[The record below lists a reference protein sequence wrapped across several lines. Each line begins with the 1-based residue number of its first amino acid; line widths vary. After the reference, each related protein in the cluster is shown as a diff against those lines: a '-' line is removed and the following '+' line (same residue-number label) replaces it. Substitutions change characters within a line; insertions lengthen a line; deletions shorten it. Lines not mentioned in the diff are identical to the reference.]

1 MSVTVRRVAALVAV
15 LVCVGGA
22 AVMSAS
28 HRNQLMRQ
36 ARQDAEAE
44 AEQTWQATAEALKA
58 LVPPMSARAQRV
70 AKLENIANIVRST
83 TSHSDLQEL
92 GTTLKDAR
100 ASEAWLNDPLAGAAF
115 TLFLGREPALSE
127 TPALVEAMKGQLERA
142 ELAPTGAF
150 VVEGQRL
157 WLVGVA
163 RTEVENLSGQGA
175 FVGVAR
181 EVAAADLPLAASG
194 VALQLVMGDSKNTLS
209 VGAKDDVEHLARRR
223 ISMKRDESPCCVTRD
238 LVPGVSLA
246 VLKDPKPRLDAAEA
260 EATHAQWPRF
270 GVAAALSLVVVALAL
285 LGGRKPKAD
294 EDARDALLRETQQ
307 QLRQSQ
313 EVLQKL
319 STGAFATQ
327 QNAAAPNVVPLGD
340 PVLDST
346 QASVS
351 TSRYEVAAPLGEG
364 GMARVAIAVVRGA
377 EGFKRT
383 FVLKRLKPEHVSN
396 VELVNQFIDEARL
409 GASLVHSNIV
419 PIFDFGRDADGY
431 YLAQEYIL
439 GRDVDT
445 LVQRS
450 MEKRGRAL
458 EAPLVAT
465 IGQEALKALSYAHTR
480 TTDDGKAAGL
490 VHRDVSPANLMV
502 SKRGEVKLLD
512 FGIVKSADRVTQT
525 QAGVVKG
532 NLFYMS
538 PEQARAL
545 PVDPRSDLFS
555 LGMVL
560 TTAVL
565 GTPLYDGNTMYE
577 LMTRA
582 AHGPTS
588 ADLERVRAGAG
599 PLTGFLLKALAIDP
613 AARFQ
618 SATEMANVLAG
629 VMPPAPAMELEEL
642 VRFLVGDDLEAERQ
656 RFAGAS

>member
-1 MSVTVRRVAALVAV
+1 MSVTVRRVAALVGV

-28 HRNQLMRQ
+28 NRNQLMRQ
-36 ARQDAEAE
+36 ARQDAEAD
-44 AEQTWQATAEALKA
+44 AEKTWQATADALKA
-58 LVPPMSARAQRV
+58 LVPPMGARAQRV
-70 AKLENIANIVRST
+70 ATLKNIADIVAST

-92 GTTLKDAR
+92 GSTLKDAR
-100 ASEAWLNDPLAGAAF
+100 SSEDWLNAPLAGAAF
-115 TLFLGREPALSE
+115 TFFLGREPALTE
-127 TPALVEAMKGQLERA
+127 TPALVETMKSQLERA
-142 ELAPTGAF
+142 ELAPTGEF
-150 VVEGQRL
+150 VVVDQHL

-163 RTEVENLSGQGA
+163 RTTAENLSGQGA

-181 EVAAADLPLAASG
+181 EVTAADLPPSANG
-194 VALQLVMGDSKNTLS
+194 IALQLVMGDSKNTLS
-209 VGAKDDVEHLARRR
+209 AGAKEDVEHLARRR

-246 VLKDPKPRLDAAEA
+246 VLKDPKPTLDAAEA
-260 EATHAQWPRF
+260 EATRAQWPKF
-270 GVAAALSLVVVALAL
+270 GVAGVLSLVIVAVAL
-285 LGGRKPKAD
+285 LGGRKPKV

-327 QNAAAPNVVPLGD
+327 QAAAAPNVVPLGD

-346 QASVS
+346 QASVAM
-351 TSRYEVAAPLGEG
+351 SRYEVVAPLGEG

-383 FVLKRLKPEHVSN
+383 FVLKRLKPEHVAN

-445 LVQRS
+445 LVARS
-450 MEKRGRAL
+450 LEKRGRPL

-565 GTPLYDGNTMYE
+565 GQPLYDGNTMYE

-582 AHGPTS
+582 ANGPTA
-588 ADLERVRAGAG
+588 ADLERVKAGAG
-599 PLTGFLLKALAIDP
+599 PLVGFLLKALAIDP

-618 SATEMANVLAG
+618 TATEMANVLAG
-629 VMPPAPAMELEEL
+629 VMAPAPAMELEEL
-642 VRFLVGDDLEAERQ
+642 VRFLVGEDLEAERQ

>member
-1 MSVTVRRVAALVAV
+1 MTVRRVAALVGV
-15 LVCVGGA
+15 LVCLGGA
-22 AVMSAS
+22 AVLSAS

-36 ARQDAEAE
+36 ARQEAE
-44 AEQTWQATAEALKA
+44 ADAEKTWRATADALEA
-58 LVPPMSARAQRV
+58 LVPPMSARAQLTAQLKNTGSLV
-70 AKLENIANIVRST
+70 AST
-83 TSHSDLQEL
+83 TSHSDLNEL

-100 ASEAWLNDPLAGAAF
+100 ASEGWLNDPVADAAF
-115 TLFLGREPALSE
+115 TFFLGSQLAFTE
-127 TPALVEAMKGQLERA
+127 TPALVKNMKGLLEDA
-142 ELAPTGAF
+142 ALGPKAVF
-150 VVEGQRL
+150 VVEGQQL
-157 WLVGVA
+157 WLVGVS
-163 RTEVENLSGQGA
+163 RTEVENLSGIRA
-175 FVGVAR
+175 YVGLAR
-181 EVAAADLPLAASG
+181 RVTEADLPPAGEG
-194 VALQLVMGDSKNTLS
+194 VAIQLVTGSSKDALS
-209 VGAKDDVEHLARRR
+209 AGAKASVDHLARRR

-246 VLKDPKPRLDAAEA
+246 VFKDPKPTLDAAEA
-260 EATHAQWPRF
+260 EATRAQWPKF
-270 GVAAALSLVVVALAL
+270 GIAGALSLVIVAVALL
-285 LGGRKPKAD
+285 TGRKAKPE

-327 QNAAAPNVVPLGD
+327 QQGSTPNVVPLGD

-351 TSRYEVAAPLGEG
+351 MSRYEVVAPLGEG

-383 FVLKRLKPEHVSN
+383 FVLKRLKPEHVAN

-450 MEKRGRAL
+450 MEKRGRPL

-512 FGIVKSADRVTQT
+512 FGIVKSADRVTHT

-582 AHGPTS
+582 ANGPTA
-588 ADLERVRAGAG
+588 ADLERVKAGAG
-599 PLTGFLLKALAIDP
+599 PLVGFLLKALAIDP

-618 SATEMANVLAG
+618 TATEMANVLAG
-629 VMPPAPAMELEEL
+629 VMAPAPAMELEEL

>member
-1 MSVTVRRVAALVAV
+1 MSVTVRRVAALVGV
-15 LVCVGGA
+15 LVCLGGA

-28 HRNQLMRQ
+28 HRNQLTRQ
-36 ARQDAEAE
+36 ARQDAEAD
-44 AEQTWQATAEALKA
+44 AEKTWQATAEAMKA
-58 LVPPMSARAQRV
+58 LIPTMTARAQRV
-70 AKLENIANIVRST
+70 AKLDNIASIIKST
-83 TSHSDLQEL
+83 TSHSDLEEL
-92 GTTLKDAR
+92 GATLKDAR
-100 ASEAWLNDPLAGAAF
+100 RSEAWLNDPLAGAAF

-127 TPALVEAMKGQLERA
+127 TPALVQTMKGQLERA
-142 ELAPTGAF
+142 ELAPTGEF
-150 VVEGQRL
+150 VVIDQHL

-163 RTEVENLSGQGA
+163 RTEAQNLSGQGA

-181 EVAAADLPLAASG
+181 EVTAADLPAPVDG
-194 VALQLVMGDSKNTLS
+194 VALQLHMGDAKSALD
-209 VGAKDDVEHLARRR
+209 VGTKEDVERLARRR

-246 VLKDPKPRLDAAEA
+246 VLKDPKPTLDAAEA
-260 EATHAQWPRF
+260 EATRAQWPKF
-270 GVAAALSLVVVALAL
+270 GVAGVLSLVIVAAALLA
-285 LGGRKPKAD
+285 GRKPKAQ

-327 QNAAAPNVVPLGD
+327 NAAGLPVVPLGD

-351 TSRYEVAAPLGEG
+351 MSRYEVVAPLGEG
-364 GMARVAIAVVRGA
+364 GMARVSIAVVRGA

-445 LVQRS
+445 LVARS
-450 MEKRGRAL
+450 IEKRGRPL

-565 GTPLYDGNTMYE
+565 GQPLYDGNTMYE

-582 AHGPTS
+582 ANGPTA
-588 ADLERVRAGAG
+588 ADLERVKAGAG
-599 PLTGFLLKALAIDP
+599 PLVGFLLKALAIDP

-618 SATEMANVLAG
+618 TATEMANVLAG
-629 VMPPAPAMELEEL
+629 VMAPAPAMELEEL

>member
-1 MSVTVRRVAALVAV
+1 
-15 LVCVGGA
+15 
-22 AVMSAS
+22 
-28 HRNQLMRQ
+28 MRQ
-36 ARQDAEAE
+36 ARQQAEADAEK
-44 AEQTWQATAEALKA
+44 TWQATADGLNA

-70 AKLENIANIVRST
+70 AKLENIAALIRST
-83 TSHSDLQEL
+83 TSHSDLGEL
-92 GTTLKDAR
+92 GETLKDAR
-100 ASEAWLNDPLAGAAF
+100 RSEDWLNTPLAGSAF
-115 TLFLGREPALSE
+115 TLFLGSGLALSE
-127 TPALVEAMKGQLERA
+127 TPALVETMKGQLERA

-150 VVEGQRL
+150 VVSDQRL
-157 WLVGVA
+157 WLVALA
-163 RTEVENLSGQGA
+163 RTEVQNLNSTSA

-181 EVAAADLPLAASG
+181 EVTEQDLPPPSDG
-194 VALQLVMGDSKNTLS
+194 VALQVVVGGSKRPLS
-209 VGAKDDVEHLARRR
+209 AGPKESVDHLARRR

-246 VLKDPKPRLDAAEA
+246 VFKDPKPTLDAAEA
-260 EATHAQWPRF
+260 EATRAQWPKF
-270 GVAAALSLVVVALAL
+270 GIAGLLSLAIVAVALL
-285 LGGRKPKAD
+285 TGRKPKPE

-327 QNAAAPNVVPLGD
+327 QNAATPNVVPLGD

-351 TSRYEVAAPLGEG
+351 MSRYEVVAPLGEG

-383 FVLKRLKPEHVSN
+383 FVLKRLKPEHVAN

-445 LVQRS
+445 LVARS
-450 MEKRGRAL
+450 MEKRGRPL

-465 IGQEALKALSYAHTR
+465 IGQEGLKALSYAHTR

-512 FGIVKSADRVTQT
+512 FGIVKSADRVTHT

-565 GTPLYDGNTMYE
+565 GAPLYDGNTMYE

-582 AHGPTS
+582 ANGPTA
-588 ADLERVRAGAG
+588 ADLERIKAGAG
-599 PLTGFLLKALAIDP
+599 PLVGFLLKALAIDP

-618 SATEMANVLAG
+618 TATEMANALAG
-629 VMPPAPAMELEEL
+629 VLAPAPAMELEEL
-642 VRFLVGDDLEAERQ
+642 VRFLVGEDLEAERQ